1 MNNSIYPCLWFDGKA
16 KEAASFYCSII
27 KNSKITTDTPM
38 VVMFELGGKKFMGL
52 NGGPMFTINPSISI
66 FILCESINETN
77 EVWNKLIDGGK
88 ALMPID
94 KYPWSER
101 YGWLQDKFG
110 LTWQV
115 SVVNKAGDKQQITPS
130 MLFTDKQFG
139 RAEEAI
145 KFYTSVFDNSSIDPL
160 IHYPDGDPN
169 AGKVMFAEFKL
180 NQYPVIAMDGPGDHK
195 YTFNEGVSF
204 VVNCETQKEIDYYW
218 DKLTA
223 NGGEES
229 MCGWLKDRFGVSWQI
244 VPSFIGKLMSDKEKA
259 PRVME
264 AVMKMKKLDIAKML
278 QAAEKEPA

>member
-52 NGGPMFTINPSISI
+52 NGGPMFKINPSISI
-66 FILCESINETN
+66 FILCESISETN
-77 EVWNKLIDGGK
+77 KVWDKLIEGGK
-88 ALMPID
+88 ALMAIN

-110 LTWQV
+110 MTWQV
-115 SVVNKAGDKQQITPS
+115 SVVNKEGDKQQITPS

-139 RAEEAI
+139 RAEEAM
-145 KFYTSVFDNSSIDPL
+145 KFYTSVFDNSSINPL

-180 NQYPVIAMDGPGDHK
+180 NQYPIIAMDGPGDHK
-195 YTFNEGVSF
+195 YTFNEGVSL

-223 NGGEES
+223 NGGKES
-229 MCGWLKDRFGVSWQI
+229 MCGWLSDKFGVSWQI
-244 VPSFIGKLMSDKEKA
+244 VPSVIGKLMSDPAKGA
-259 PRVME
+259 RVMQ
-264 AVMKMKKLDIAKML
+264 AVMKMKKLDIDTMVNA
-278 QAAEKEPA
+278 